1 MRTFLRENW
10 VYVVVP
16 LVATLVAL
24 VALVLLGGGDGSSFF
39 YNLF

>member
-1 MRTFLRENW
+1 MRRFLRENW

-16 LVATLVAL
+16 LVAAL
-24 VALVLLGGGDGSSFF
+24 FALAGLVLLGGGDGSSFF